1 MQEKTIKGFVKKL
14 EEIKVLS
21 EEQSQHLMSNLDHMT
36 KDLFTNEQKNEANST
51 GSRYS
56 EQTKQFAISLHFIN

>member
-1 MQEKTIKGFVKKL
+1 MLNFG
-14 EEIKVLS
+14 
-21 EEQSQHLMSNLDHMT
+21 HMT

-56 EQTKQFAISLHFIN
+56 LVDGFVDGFAVSAKLTSSNSEKSAE